1 MPDPFTI
8 HLLTEAANTNP
19 PCPGNA
25 QCRCPTHNDRM
36 HPTTPPQVKA
46 NCRQDPMICECAKHT
61 AERVKVVRL
70 GARES
75 GRQPW
80 QPRPARKAA

>member
-8 HLLTEAANTNP
+8 HLLTEAANTSI

-25 QCRCPTHNDRM
+25 QCRCPTHSDRM
-36 HPTTPPQVKA
+36 HPTTPVKRCTGHMTCTCPRCNA
-46 NCRQDPMICECAKHT
+46 QRFELVAHPKPEP
-61 AERVKVVRL
+61 
-70 GARES
+70 
-75 GRQPW
+75 RQPW